1 MWARERRT
9 VGDPALG
16 SPAERA
22 KAPAKPAKSTKLA
35 TAPACG
41 LENIVLK
48 FGRGA
53 GGGGVGCVLA
63 NIVHGLVGGR
73 PNLHAYG

>member
-1 MWARERRT
+1 M
-9 VGDPALG
+9 GDPVLG
-16 SPAERA
+16 SPVERA
-22 KAPAKPAKSTKLA
+22 KAPAKPANSTKLA

-41 LENIVLK
+41 REKIALK

-53 GGGGVGCVLA
+53 GGGGVGGVLA

-73 PNLHAYG
+73 ANLHAYG